1 MELLA
6 SLKRVSQSEKVDC
19 KRLKSIFNIKEILT
33 TNAETQEIKLLS
45 KLKYFDDIENVP
57 PKYNEDTE
65 KIDPIFIELQK
76 KASEEMK
83 KIQEYCK
90 FFEESYLEEEEILS
104 RISERKEFLIVESEK
119 FEKNQREIEKK
130 IEEINREIYATEGK
144 TEKDKAFL
152 WTLERSL
159 ESEVIRNNELKDG
172 LIKIEGEIE
181 VMKKNEYYLVS
192 QIGNAENDA
201 RQKIGEL
208 NYNKDC
214 ISDLVVECNE
224 LHKLSLDDE
233 AAIMKIKEGI
243 SRYSNN
249 N

>member
-1 MELLA
+1 M
-6 SLKRVSQSEKVDC
+6 
-19 KRLKSIFNIKEILT
+19 
-33 TNAETQEIKLLS
+33 
-45 KLKYFDDIENVP
+45 
-57 PKYNEDTE
+57 
-65 KIDPIFIELQK
+65 
-76 KASEEMK
+76 
-83 KIQEYCK
+83 
-90 FFEESYLEEEEILS
+90 
-104 RISERKEFLIVESEK
+104 
-119 FEKNQREIEKK
+119 
-130 IEEINREIYATEGK
+130 
-144 TEKDKAFL
+144 
-152 WTLERSL
+152 
-159 ESEVIRNNELKDG
+159 IRNNELKDG

>member
-152 WTLERSL
+152 WTLERS
-159 ESEVIRNNELKDG
+159 
-172 LIKIEGEIE
+172 
-181 VMKKNEYYLVS
+181 
-192 QIGNAENDA
+192 
-201 RQKIGEL
+201 
-208 NYNKDC
+208 
-214 ISDLVVECNE
+214 
-224 LHKLSLDDE
+224 
-233 AAIMKIKEGI
+233 
-243 SRYSNN
+243 
-249 N
+249 